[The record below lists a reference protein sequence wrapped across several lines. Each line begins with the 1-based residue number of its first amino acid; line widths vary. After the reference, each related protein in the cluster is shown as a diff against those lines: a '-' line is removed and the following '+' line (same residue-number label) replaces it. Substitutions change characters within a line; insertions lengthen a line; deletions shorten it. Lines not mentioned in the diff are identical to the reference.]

1 MTSSVAVQD
10 VCEHLSN
17 NTACKLSQNFV
28 HMHEYLLVLFSI
40 TKTVSTVMF
49 IVYKFCRQAEV

>member
-1 MTSSVAVQD
+1 
-10 VCEHLSN
+10 
-17 NTACKLSQNFV
+17 
-28 HMHEYLLVLFSI
+28 MHEYLLVLFSI